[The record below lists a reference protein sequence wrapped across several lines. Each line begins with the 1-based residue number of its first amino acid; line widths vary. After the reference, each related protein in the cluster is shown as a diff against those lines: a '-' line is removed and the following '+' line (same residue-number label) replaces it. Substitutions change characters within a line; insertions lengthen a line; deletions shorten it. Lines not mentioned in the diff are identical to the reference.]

1 MGFIKRKVKDFF
13 AFKSDREVQNKEL
26 VEYAIGVAGQNQ
38 AYNIVSNWLMYFCTD
53 LIGIEPLLIGT
64 VLGVMRV
71 WDAFNDPIVGT
82 IVDRH
87 VFKNGEKLRP
97 FLRIMA
103 IPVGL
108 LTAMMFIDYRIIGP
122 EWTGVYIIVV
132 YFLWDFFYSFQD
144 LSMWGMTSMI
154 STHSAERA
162 KAAQFGRIGA
172 MVGGWI
178 PGLIPLMVENLP
190 KFGIS
195 EMLIFNVLGVAMGI
209 GGMLISTMTAKAK
222 ERVPVFKPDS
232 KFSDSI
238 KLIFQNRIAMA
249 LVVAAILSNFTLSLQ
264 DVYFFK
270 YMVSINLFGLSIDG
284 LNVKFIYGLIV
295 GIPGSAAMFVATW
308 LARKMGGMKRTLII
322 ATTLNIVIRV
332 ASYFIGYEGWRIFIV
347 MIVMGLGGIPNGLN
361 GIATTTIWG
370 DSIDYMEWKT
380 GHRNEGA
387 VFALQN
393 LVAKIGTG
401 ISTFTTGLSLHLLD
415 YDTTAADLNQE
426 YIPGPAFFKYSWM
439 LFILTPAIGQ
449 LLYLIPLLTIK
460 YSEKQKQEV
469 ERELKLRRAQKVLD
483 EKIEKE
489 ATILDIDIF

>member
-222 ERVPVFKPDS
+222 ER
-232 KFSDSI
+232 
-238 KLIFQNRIAMA
+238 
-249 LVVAAILSNFTLSLQ
+249 
-264 DVYFFK
+264 
-270 YMVSINLFGLSIDG
+270 
-284 LNVKFIYGLIV
+284 
-295 GIPGSAAMFVATW
+295 
-308 LARKMGGMKRTLII
+308 
-322 ATTLNIVIRV
+322 
-332 ASYFIGYEGWRIFIV
+332 
-347 MIVMGLGGIPNGLN
+347 
-361 GIATTTIWG
+361 
-370 DSIDYMEWKT
+370 
-380 GHRNEGA
+380 
-387 VFALQN
+387 
-393 LVAKIGTG
+393 
-401 ISTFTTGLSLHLLD
+401 
-415 YDTTAADLNQE
+415 
-426 YIPGPAFFKYSWM
+426 
-439 LFILTPAIGQ
+439 
-449 LLYLIPLLTIK
+449 
-460 YSEKQKQEV
+460 
-469 ERELKLRRAQKVLD
+469 
-483 EKIEKE
+483 
-489 ATILDIDIF
+489 